1 VPKIKLEDTEYIIGA
16 MPPYCRFYT
25 EHMATIEKKL
35 EKEDLPFDEKEKLI
49 QEHSS
54 CVETILKASVD
65 PEPPQRHWTPLY
77 KAVIAETNRVLEQ
90 TDFL

>member
-1 VPKIKLEDTEYIIGA
+1 VPKIKLEDTEYTIGA

-35 EKEDLPFDEKEKLI
+35 EKENLPFDEKEKLI
-49 QEHSS
+49 QEHRK
-54 CVETILKASVD
+54 CIEKVLEASVD
-65 PEPPQRHWTPLY
+65 PAPQPLHYTPLY